1 MKNRIYDLRCAY
13 FNEFLGKKKAS
24 IFSRFSKK
32 IYLPCFEIPITTICT
47 LRCKNC
53 SNLIQYYDKPYH
65 VNTDDLVSDLEK
77 FISAIDKIGCVR
89 ILGGE
94 PILSPALPEILN
106 ILIGS
111 CKVDNI
117 LIVTNGT
124 LLFSEDVIE
133 IIKKTKKVK
142 VSISNYGDNSKKI
155 KELEGQLYKHKINFE
170 VRNVIWR
177 EKADIIQNSQTERE
191 LTNFFEVCPNKF
203 FSLLNGKIY
212 ICPKSAHASDLGLI
226 ETEHYVDIRDEK
238 SRKEIRNQIV
248 SLVNNN
254 YVELCKYCNEYNN
267 ENLDIVISGEQCSR
281 AEALSRLE
289 DIKRN
294 IISKEDNYN
303 E

>member
-1 MKNRIYDLRCAY
+1 MKDRIFDLRYEY
-13 FNEFLGKKKAS
+13 FKDAFGKKKAS
-24 IFSRFSKK
+24 LFSVFSKK
-32 IYLPCFEIPITTICT
+32 ICLPCFEIPITTICT

-65 VNTDDLVSDLEK
+65 VNNDDMVSDIEK

-94 PILSPALPEILN
+94 PILSPALPKILN
-106 ILIGS
+106 ILIDS

-124 LLFSEDVIE
+124 LLFCDDAIE
-133 IIKKTKKVK
+133 IIKKSNKIKI
-142 VSISNYGDNSKKI
+142 SISNYGDNSKKL
-155 KELEGQLYKHKINFE
+155 KELEEQLCKHRIKFE
-170 VRNVIWR
+170 VRNVTWR
-177 EKADIIQNSQTERE
+177 DKAEIIQNNLTERE
-191 LTNFFEVCPNKF
+191 LSNFFEVCPNKF

-226 ETEHYVDIRDEK
+226 ETEHYVDIRNEN
-238 SRKEIRNQIV
+238 SRKEIRKQLV
-248 SLVNNN
+248 SLVDSR
-254 YVELCKYCNEYNN
+254 YVELCKYCNEHNI

-281 AEALSRLE
+281 EEALNRLE
-289 DIKRN
+289 NIKKN